1 VVRKLLHKRKSALLL
16 TLGSAVGFAVGGV
29 IAWSLLRK
37 QPTLVGM
44 PTGAD
49 VIPQDAAITVAFTT
63 DKSQWQQLRR
73 FGTPESQAAFDKTLA
88 ELRDR
93 LLIANGLN
101 YPRDIQPWV
110 GNEITAAVLL
120 PPANVKAPKPQPY
133 DPAALAAGDQ
143 STVMVLPIADPTKA
157 QEILTRPQVAANQ
170 DWVDR
175 DYKGIKIREVHG
187 QRAKAYAAT
196 VLDNRFVV
204 AANDGKAIERVIDT
218 FKGKPSVAQMPG
230 YSQALSHIATTSPF
244 MQLYVNLPAATT
256 LTSSNTSQ
264 PIPPQLI
271 GLLKPNQGLAATMS
285 LESEGLRFQGVSW
298 LAPNHKTRFKV
309 QNSATRMPLLLPSD
323 TLLAIAGGNLKQS
336 WQTFSQPAEANEPS
350 ASAPGQM
357 FNPDTMRRGVN
368 SLTGL
373 DLDQDIMS
381 WMNGEFALAL
391 VSAPAAPPAA
401 STPPSSSATPTTPA
415 QGKNSRAGLLLLS
428 QTSDRKAA
436 EQTFKQLDDLMKTR
450 YRFQVSETQI
460 GGKPAI
466 NWVSPFTALNVTHGW
481 LDGDV
486 AFLAIGAD
494 LASTLVPAPTKPLND
509 NSFFHQTDSTDLKPN
524 NGHFFL
530 EVDRL
535 INPDAKLPLPQ
546 LPAEHQ
552 SLLGAIRAIGLTS
565 ALQDGRTTR
574 YDLHLVLRKGNA
586 PQALPAPRL
595 ELPAKSTP

>member
-1 VVRKLLHKRKSALLL
+1 MVRKLLHKRKSALLL
-16 TLGSAVGFAVGGV
+16 TLGSAAGFAVGGV
-29 IAWSLLRK
+29 MAWSLLQKR
-37 QPTLVGM
+37 PTLVGM

-49 VIPQDAAITVAFTT
+49 VIPQDAALTIAFTT
-63 DKSQWQQLRR
+63 DKGQWQQLRR
-73 FGTPESQAAFDKTLA
+73 FGTAESQAAFDKTLA
-88 ELRDR
+88 GLRDQ

-110 GNEITAAVLL
+110 GSEITAAVLL
-120 PPANVKAPKPQPY
+120 PPADAKAPKTQPY

-143 STVMVLPIADPTKA
+143 SMVMVMPIADPTKA

-187 QRAKAYAAT
+187 QQAKAYAAT

-218 FKGKPSVAQMPG
+218 FKGKPSVAQAPG
-230 YSQALSHIATTSPF
+230 YSQALSHIAATAPF

-264 PIPPQLI
+264 SIPPQLI
-271 GLLKPNQGLAATMS
+271 GLLRPNQGLAATMS

-309 QNSATRMPLLLPSD
+309 QNSAERMPLLLPSE
-323 TLLAIAGGNLKQS
+323 TLLAVSGGNLKQS

-350 ASAPGQM
+350 ASAPGQL
-357 FNPDTMRRGVN
+357 FNPDTMRRGLN

-373 DLDQDIMS
+373 DLDQDLMP

-391 VSAPAAPPAA
+391 VSAPATSSA
-401 STPPSSSATPTTPA
+401 STTPSAPASPTPV
-415 QGKNSRAGLLLLS
+415 QGENSRAGLLLLN

-436 EQTFKQLDDLMKTR
+436 EQTFKQLDELMKTR
-450 YRFQVSETQI
+450 YRFQVSETQV
-460 GGKPAI
+460 GGKPATT
-466 NWVSPFTALNVTHGW
+466 WVSPFTALNVTHGW

-509 NSFFHQTDSTDLKPN
+509 NTFFRQTDSADLKPN

-546 LPAEHQ
+546 LPTEHQ

-586 PQALPAPRL
+586 PQALPAPKL
-595 ELPAKSTP
+595 APPAAPTP

>member
-1 VVRKLLHKRKSALLL
+1 
-16 TLGSAVGFAVGGV
+16 
-29 IAWSLLRK
+29 
-37 QPTLVGM
+37 M
-44 PTGAD
+44 
-49 VIPQDAAITVAFTT
+49 
-63 DKSQWQQLRR
+63 
-73 FGTPESQAAFDKTLA
+73 
-88 ELRDR
+88 
-93 LLIANGLN
+93 
-101 YPRDIQPWV
+101 
-110 GNEITAAVLL
+110 
-120 PPANVKAPKPQPY
+120 
-133 DPAALAAGDQ
+133 
-143 STVMVLPIADPTKA
+143 
-157 QEILTRPQVAANQ
+157 
-170 DWVDR
+170 
-175 DYKGIKIREVHG
+175 HG
-187 QRAKAYAAT
+187 QQAKAYAAT

-218 FKGKPSVAQMPG
+218 FKGKPSVAQAPG
-230 YSQALSHIATTSPF
+230 YSQALSHIAATAPF

-264 PIPPQLI
+264 SIPPQLI
-271 GLLKPNQGLAATMS
+271 GLLRPNQGLAATMS

-309 QNSATRMPLLLPSD
+309 QNSAERMPLLLPSE
-323 TLLAIAGGNLKQS
+323 TLLAVSGGNLKQS

-350 ASAPGQM
+350 ASAPGQL
-357 FNPDTMRRGVN
+357 FNPDTMRRGLN

-373 DLDQDIMS
+373 DLDQDLMP

-391 VSAPAAPPAA
+391 VSAPATSSA
-401 STPPSSSATPTTPA
+401 STTPSAPASPTPV
-415 QGKNSRAGLLLLS
+415 QGENSRAGLLLLN

-436 EQTFKQLDDLMKTR
+436 EQTFKQLDELMKTR
-450 YRFQVSETQI
+450 YRFQVSETQV
-460 GGKPAI
+460 GGKPATT
-466 NWVSPFTALNVTHGW
+466 WVSPFTALNVTHGW

-509 NSFFHQTDSTDLKPN
+509 NTFFRQTDSADLKPN

-546 LPAEHQ
+546 LPTEHQ

-586 PQALPAPRL
+586 PQALPAPKL
-595 ELPAKSTP
+595 APPAAPTP

>member
-1 VVRKLLHKRKSALLL
+1 MVRKLLHKRKSALLL
-16 TLGSAVGFAVGGV
+16 TLGSAAGFAVGGV
-29 IAWSLLRK
+29 MAWSLLQKR
-37 QPTLVGM
+37 PTLVGM

-49 VIPQDAAITVAFTT
+49 VIPQDAALTIAFTT
-63 DKSQWQQLRR
+63 DKGQWQQLRR
-73 FGTPESQAAFDKTLA
+73 FGTAESQAAFDKTLA
-88 ELRDR
+88 GLRDQ

-110 GNEITAAVLL
+110 GSEITAAVLL
-120 PPANVKAPKPQPY
+120 PPADAKAPKTQPY

-143 STVMVLPIADPTKA
+143 SMVMVMPIADPTKA

-187 QRAKAYAAT
+187 QQAKAYAAT

-218 FKGKPSVAQMPG
+218 FKGKPSVAQAPG
-230 YSQALSHIATTSPF
+230 YSQALSHIAATAPF

-264 PIPPQLI
+264 SIPPQLI
-271 GLLKPNQGLAATMS
+271 GLLRPNQGLAATMS

-309 QNSATRMPLLLPSD
+309 QNSAERMPLLLPSE
-323 TLLAIAGGNLKQS
+323 TLLAVSGGNLKQS

-350 ASAPGQM
+350 ASAPGQL
-357 FNPDTMRRGVN
+357 FNPDTMRRGLN

-373 DLDQDIMS
+373 DLDQDLMP

-391 VSAPAAPPAA
+391 VSAPDASSA
-401 STPPSSSATPTTPA
+401 STTPSATASPTPV
-415 QGKNSRAGLLLLS
+415 QGENSRAGLLLLN

-436 EQTFKQLDDLMKTR
+436 EQTFKQLDELMKTR
-450 YRFQVSETQI
+450 YRFQVSETQV
-460 GGKPAI
+460 GGKPATT
-466 NWVSPFTALNVTHGW
+466 WVSPFTALNVTHGW

-509 NSFFHQTDSTDLKPN
+509 NTFFRQTDSADLKPN

-546 LPAEHQ
+546 LPTEHQ

-586 PQALPAPRL
+586 PQALPAPKL
-595 ELPAKSTP
+595 APPAAPTP

>member
-1 VVRKLLHKRKSALLL
+1 MVRKLLHKRKSALLL
-16 TLGSAVGFAVGGV
+16 TLGSAAGFAVGGV
-29 IAWSLLRK
+29 MAWSLLQKR
-37 QPTLVGM
+37 PTLVGM

-49 VIPQDAAITVAFTT
+49 VIPQDAALTVAFTT
-63 DKSQWQQLRR
+63 DKGQWQQLRR
-73 FGTPESQAAFDKTLA
+73 FGTAESQAAFDKTLA
-88 ELRDR
+88 GLRDQ

-110 GNEITAAVLL
+110 GSEITAAVLL
-120 PPANVKAPKPQPY
+120 PPADAKAPKTQPY

-143 STVMVLPIADPTKA
+143 SMVMVMPIADPTKA

-187 QRAKAYAAT
+187 QQAKAYAAT

-218 FKGKPSVAQMPG
+218 FKGKPSVAQAPG
-230 YSQALSHIATTSPF
+230 YSQALSHIAATAPF

-271 GLLKPNQGLAATMS
+271 GLLRPNQGLAATMS

-309 QNSATRMPLLLPSD
+309 QNSAERMPLLLPSE
-323 TLLAIAGGNLKQS
+323 TLLAVSGGNLKQS

-350 ASAPGQM
+350 ASAPGQL
-357 FNPDTMRRGVN
+357 FNPDTMRRGLN

-373 DLDQDIMS
+373 DLDQDLMP

-391 VSAPAAPPAA
+391 VSAPDASSA
-401 STPPSSSATPTTPA
+401 STTPSATASPTPV
-415 QGKNSRAGLLLLS
+415 QGENSRAGLLLLN

-436 EQTFKQLDDLMKTR
+436 EQTFKQLDELMKTR
-450 YRFQVSETQI
+450 YRFQVSETQV
-460 GGKPAI
+460 GGKPATT
-466 NWVSPFTALNVTHGW
+466 WVSPFTALNVTHGW

-509 NSFFHQTDSTDLKPN
+509 NTFFRQTDSADLKPN

-546 LPAEHQ
+546 LPTEHQ

-586 PQALPAPRL
+586 PQSLPAPKL
-595 ELPAKSTP
+595 APPTAPTP

>member
-1 VVRKLLHKRKSALLL
+1 MVRKLLHQRKSALLL
-16 TLGSAVGFAVGGV
+16 TLGSAAGFAVGGV
-29 IAWSLLRK
+29 MAWSLLQKR
-37 QPTLVGM
+37 PTLVGM

-49 VIPQDAAITVAFTT
+49 VIPQDAALTVAFTT
-63 DKSQWQQLRR
+63 DKGQWQQLRR
-73 FGTPESQAAFDKTLA
+73 FGTAESQAAFDKTLA
-88 ELRDR
+88 GLRDQ

-110 GNEITAAVLL
+110 GSEITAAVLL
-120 PPANVKAPKPQPY
+120 PPADAKAPKTQPY

-143 STVMVLPIADPTKA
+143 SMVMVMPIADPTKA

-187 QRAKAYAAT
+187 QQAKAYAAT

-218 FKGKPSVAQMPG
+218 FKGKPSVAQAPG
-230 YSQALSHIATTSPF
+230 YSQALSHIAATAPF

-271 GLLKPNQGLAATMS
+271 GLLRPNQGLAATMS

-309 QNSATRMPLLLPSD
+309 QNSAERMPLLLPSE
-323 TLLAIAGGNLKQS
+323 TLLAVSGGNLKQS

-350 ASAPGQM
+350 ASAPGQL
-357 FNPDTMRRGVN
+357 FNPDTMRRGLN

-373 DLDQDIMS
+373 DLDQDLMP

-391 VSAPAAPPAA
+391 VSAPATSSA
-401 STPPSSSATPTTPA
+401 STTPSATASPPSAQSA
-415 QGKNSRAGLLLLS
+415 NSRAGLLLLN

-436 EQTFKQLDDLMKTR
+436 EQTFKQLDELMKTR
-450 YRFQVSETQI
+450 YRFQVSETQV
-460 GGKPAI
+460 GGKPATS
-466 NWVSPFTALNVTHGW
+466 WVSPFTALNVTHGW

-509 NSFFHQTDSTDLKPN
+509 NTFFRQTDSADLKPN

-535 INPDAKLPLPQ
+535 INPNAKLPLPQ
-546 LPAEHQ
+546 LSTEHQ

-586 PQALPAPRL
+586 PQSLPAPKL
-595 ELPAKSTP
+595 APPTAPTP

>member
-1 VVRKLLHKRKSALLL
+1 VVRKLLHQRKSALLL
-16 TLGSAVGFAVGGV
+16 TLGSAAGFAVGGV
-29 IAWSLLRK
+29 MAWSLLQKR
-37 QPTLVGM
+37 PTLVGM

-49 VIPQDAAITVAFTT
+49 VIPQDAALTVAFTT
-63 DKSQWQQLRR
+63 DKGQWQQLRR
-73 FGTPESQAAFDKTLA
+73 FGTAESQAAFDKTLA
-88 ELRDR
+88 GLRDQ

-110 GNEITAAVLL
+110 GSEITAAVLL
-120 PPANVKAPKPQPY
+120 PPADAKAPKTQPY

-143 STVMVLPIADPTKA
+143 SMVMVMPIADPTKA

-187 QRAKAYAAT
+187 QQAKAYAAT

-218 FKGKPSVAQMPG
+218 FKGKPSVAQAPG
-230 YSQALSHIATTSPF
+230 YSQALSHIAATAPF

-271 GLLKPNQGLAATMS
+271 GLLRPNQGLAATMS

-309 QNSATRMPLLLPSD
+309 QNSAERMPLLLPSE
-323 TLLAIAGGNLKQS
+323 TLLAVSGGNLKQS

-350 ASAPGQM
+350 ASAPGQL
-357 FNPDTMRRGVN
+357 FNPDTMRRGLN

-373 DLDQDIMS
+373 DLDQDLMP

-391 VSAPAAPPAA
+391 VSAPATSSA
-401 STPPSSSATPTTPA
+401 STTPSATASPPSAQSA
-415 QGKNSRAGLLLLS
+415 NSRAGLLLLN

-436 EQTFKQLDDLMKTR
+436 EQTFKQLDELMKTR
-450 YRFQVSETQI
+450 YRFQVSETQV
-460 GGKPAI
+460 GGKPATS
-466 NWVSPFTALNVTHGW
+466 WVSPFTALNVTHGW

-509 NSFFHQTDSTDLKPN
+509 NTFFRQTDSADLKPN

-535 INPDAKLPLPQ
+535 INPNAKLPLPQ
-546 LPAEHQ
+546 LSTEHQ

-586 PQALPAPRL
+586 PQSLPAPKL
-595 ELPAKSTP
+595 APPTAPTP

>member
-1 VVRKLLHKRKSALLL
+1 VVRKLLHQRKSALLL
-16 TLGSAVGFAVGGV
+16 TLGSAAGFAVGGV
-29 IAWSLLRK
+29 MAWSLLQKR
-37 QPTLVGM
+37 PTLVGM

-49 VIPQDAAITVAFTT
+49 VIPQDAALTVAFTT
-63 DKSQWQQLRR
+63 DKGKWQQLRR
-73 FGTPESQAAFDKTLA
+73 FGTTESQAAFDKTLA
-88 ELRDR
+88 GLRDQ

-110 GNEITAAVLL
+110 GSEITAAVLL
-120 PPANVKAPKPQPY
+120 PPADAKAPKTQPY

-143 STVMVLPIADPTKA
+143 SMVMVLPIADPTKA

-187 QRAKAYAAT
+187 QQAKAYAAT
-196 VLDNRFVV
+196 ILDNRFVV

-218 FKGKPSVAQMPG
+218 FKGKPSVAQTPG
-230 YSQALSHIATTSPF
+230 YSQALSHIAATDPF

-271 GLLKPNQGLAATMS
+271 GLLRPNQGLAATMS

-298 LAPNHKTRFKV
+298 LAPNHKMRFKV
-309 QNSATRMPLLLPSD
+309 QNSAERMPLLLPSE
-323 TLLAIAGGNLKQS
+323 TLLAVSGGNLKQS
-336 WQTFSQPAEANEPS
+336 WQTFSQPAETNEPS
-350 ASAPGQM
+350 ASAPGQL
-357 FNPDTMRRGVN
+357 FNPDTLRRGLN

-373 DLDQDIMS
+373 DLDQDLMP

-391 VSAPAAPPAA
+391 VSAPAAASAA
-401 STPPSSSATPTTPA
+401 TTPSATASSPSA
-415 QGKNSRAGLLLLS
+415 QGTNSRAGLLLLS

-436 EQTFKQLDDLMKTR
+436 EQSFKQLDELMKTR
-450 YRFQVSETQI
+450 YRFQVSETQV
-460 GGKPAI
+460 GGKPAT

-535 INPDAKLPLPQ
+535 INADAKLPLPQ
-546 LPAEHQ
+546 LPAQHQ

-574 YDLHLVLRKGNA
+574 YDLHLVLRKGNV
-586 PQALPAPRL
+586 PQSLPAPKL
-595 ELPAKSTP
+595 APPAAPSP